1 MGRDAILGLPIE
13 STQTFHFVVL
23 ALLVLV
29 LVLLHRLSQAPF
41 GLALLG
47 IASDERR
54 MTALGFATSRLQLA
68 CFVIS
73 AGITGL
79 ALAANFYY
87 FVSPAYLHW
96 IVSGEFLV
104 MVALGG
110 LASLSGGLFG
120 ALVLILAEAVLSQY
134 TTYWRILLGPAVIL
148 AVLYLRAGVHPALQ
162 RLLGARDA

>member
-1 MGRDAILGLPIE
+1 
-13 STQTFHFVVL
+13 
-23 ALLVLV
+23 
-29 LVLLHRLSQAPF
+29 
-41 GLALLG
+41 
-47 IASDERR
+47 
-54 MTALGFATSRLQLA
+54 MTALGFSTGRLQLA

-79 ALAANFYY
+79 AGALAANFYY

-96 IVSGEFLV
+96 IVSGELLV

-120 ALVLILAEAVLSQY
+120 ALVLILAEALLSQY

-148 AVLYLRAGVHPALQ
+148 AVLYLHSGLHPALQ
-162 RLLGARDA
+162 RLLGGRDD